1 MKNTVNIAVS
11 IDQFDTDVLI
21 TTLYNRIYDYIHDE
35 EPQSDAFLEPLSSEW
50 LFILRTTLN
59 DAIRERQINHPRTT
73 ETKT

>member
-11 IDQFDTDVLI
+11 IDKFDTDVLI
-21 TTLYNRIYDYIHDE
+21 TTLYNRIYDHIYDE
-35 EPQSDAFLEPLSSEW
+35 ERVEDDFLEPLSSEW

-59 DAIRERQINHPRTT
+59 DAIRERQINHSRTI